1 MRSILSRRHWLRS
14 SAILGGG
21 LLSAPLAGWAADDAP
36 GPLPKRIAAWAEDDA
51 IRDLAFSPDDTLLAV
66 TCGMHAKRKFR
77 PGKVVIREVPSGA
90 RRAGF
95 EVARA
100 LATGGTFSP
109 DGKSL
114 AVGDWDRV
122 LIWDV
127 ETRQMRRP
135 PARPHWRKADSR
147 IRSLAF
153 DRAGE
158 KLFAITDRGE
168 VRFWDLE
175 TLDWLDLK
183 ELPERLSVLAA
194 GFDPFGTPLRLVQ
207 QDHWAE
213 PFKARDPRP
222 KGPPFGVPG
231 RYDIVLQEALSGGDR
246 WVCTSPFLSQ
256 DALISPTG
264 LVAARVGSTRPSP
277 PPVRPD
283 NVEYAFLLN
292 GPAGHEVKIPFPKR
306 GFSCKVF
313 NSDGSILATATP
325 GPPGPLEPFTPGPP
339 GSVAVDFWEAA
350 TGLNVDHFPV
360 NFDYIGHLALGH
372 HGDLLAMSYGLSVEV
387 WRLKAPV
394 SRPKG

>member
-1 MRSILSRRHWLRS
+1 MRPILSRRQWLQN

-51 IRDLAFSPDDTLLAV
+51 IGDLAFSPDDTLLAV

-77 PGKVVIREVPSGA
+77 PGKVVIREMPSGA

-158 KLFAITDRGE
+158 KIFAITDRGE
-168 VRFWDLE
+168 VRFWELE

-183 ELPERLSVLAA
+183 ELPERLSVLAG
-194 GFDPFGTPLRLVQ
+194 GFDPFGAPLLLLQ

-231 RYDIVLQEALSGGDR
+231 QYDILLISAMSGGVR
-246 WVCTSPFLSQ
+246 WACTSPFFSQ

-264 LVAARVGSTRPSP
+264 LVAVRTGLTRPKLDAQP
-277 PPVRPD
+277 GD
-283 NVEYAFLLN
+283 VEHAFLFT
-292 GPAGHEVKIPFPKR
+292 GPKGHESKMPLPER
-306 GFSCKVF
+306 GFDSVAF
-313 NSDGSILATATP
+313 SPDGSFLATAP
-325 GPPGPLEPFTPGPP
+325 SGEPSP
-339 GSVAVDFWEAA
+339 AIVDFWDVA
-350 TGLNVDHFPV
+350 TGRNLEHFRV
-360 NFDYIGHLALGH
+360 LFDAAGRLTFSHR
-372 HGDLLAMSYGLSVEV
+372 GDLLAMRNGLSVEV
-387 WRLKAPV
+387 WRLKAPAL
-394 SRPKG
+394 RPKG